1 MAGCGSHTKA
11 LRRSRMKIAV
21 AECTQHLALFEALPI
36 GICCV
41 SSQSRVLKCNRTVM
55 SITGYSESEI
65 SHMQAQ
71 LLFPCADD
79 YKLLLRM
86 A

>member
-1 MAGCGSHTKA
+1 MAD
-11 LRRSRMKIAV
+11 L
-21 AECTQHLALFEALPI
+21 
-36 GICCV
+36 
-41 SSQSRVLKCNRTVM
+41 RTVM